1 MFSLLNKIFIIL
13 FCNIFA
19 QPMKTLKPTT
29 PTSTAQKVTGPL
41 LPTQMEIPPQ
51 REILTQI
58 PLQILDPRPL
68 PTAA

>member
-1 MFSLLNKIFIIL
+1 MFSLLNQIFIIL

-41 LPTQMEIPPQ
+41 LPTQ
-51 REILTQI
+51 REILTRI